1 MDLVQVAMICHET
14 NKAYCESIG
23 DSSQKSWNLAEQW
36 QRDSAI
42 NGVRFAIENPDA
54 SASAQ
59 HEVWMDAKFAD
70 GWVYGPV
77 KDATKKQHPCL
88 VPYLDLPVEQRIK
101 DYLFKAVVSAFYRAD
116 QEENK
121 PL

>member
-54 SASAQ
+54 SPSAQ
-59 HEVWMDAKFAD
+59 HEAWTDAKLAD

-77 KDATKKQHPCL
+77 KDAAKKQHPCL

-116 QEENK
+116 EEENE